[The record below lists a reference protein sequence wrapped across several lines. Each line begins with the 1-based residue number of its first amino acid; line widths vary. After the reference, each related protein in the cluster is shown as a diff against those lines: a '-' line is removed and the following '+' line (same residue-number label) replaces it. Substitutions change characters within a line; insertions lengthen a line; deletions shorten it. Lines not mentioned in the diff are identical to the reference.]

1 MTPAGLLRTAYLTHL
16 SQPLQD
22 RRIYKAISQRNIR
35 SILEIGIGMGIRA
48 SRMLELAARQHAPSD
63 LRYVGIDLFE
73 TRPGNERG
81 LTLKATYRLL
91 ASTGVSV
98 RLLPG
103 TPYDALSL
111 AANGLGAIDLVII
124 GADQEVAS
132 LSKAWFYFPRVL
144 HKDSLVFLEARSSAG
159 TLEFKLLSF
168 PEVAARA
175 REATPNTRRAA

>member
-22 RRIYKAISQRNIR
+22 RRIYKAISQRKIR
-35 SILEIGIGMGIRA
+35 SILEFGIGMGIRA
-48 SRMLELAARQHAPSD
+48 SRMLELAARHHAAPD

-73 TRPGNERG
+73 TRPSDQRG

-91 ASTGVSV
+91 AGTGVPV

-111 AANGLGAIDLVII
+111 AANGLGAVDLVII
-124 GADQEVAS
+124 GADQDAAS

-144 HKDSLVFLEARSSAG
+144 HKESLVFLEGHNATGA
-159 TLEFKLLSF
+159 LEFQLLSF
-168 PEVAARA
+168 PNVAARA
-175 REATPNTRRAA
+175 RAAAPSTRRAA